1 MQNIFL
7 KKNIEKNMYCLY
19 RNIDGLVKNLTK
31 DFSFI
36 MSNVTDSGNLRSK
49 SPTNIIFW
57 I

>member
-1 MQNIFL
+1 
-7 KKNIEKNMYCLY
+7 MYCLY

-31 DFSFI
+31 DFPFI